1 MAADPSQVSSP
12 PYRRWIHLL
21 CVAFVL
27 VTFLVLNRG
36 GQVTSRGAGLAVP
49 DFPRV
54 YGHNMIFYPVAL
66 WRGGIYWEHTHRLVA
81 AMGGCMAIVVAYV
94 FRSTQRHRP
103 WLQWYGVALLAAYI
117 TQGLMGGY
125 RVTELSVV
133 AAMAHGVLGQLILC
147 GTVIAAA
154 ATSRHWIDGPKR
166 GEASRSGKT
175 LLQRRCSLLLA
186 ALLLQLV
193 LGVFVRHGGA
203 ALAIPDFPLAYGAL
217 VPPFAAEVI
226 ETEYDERVP
235 YDADHAGIYPT
246 TLQVAVHWSHR
257 LGAIL
262 VIVAATWTLLGVYR
276 HAATVSAIVKPAI
289 TVALL
294 VVPQAVLGA
303 WVVLS
308 GHQVDTA
315 TVHHAV
321 GAALLAVAVLLLI
334 RVSLLLPSPDRPV
347 PTFP

>member
-154 ATSRHWIDGPKR
+154 ATSRV
-166 GEASRSGKT
+166 T
-175 LLQRRCSLLLA
+175 
-186 ALLLQLV
+186 
-193 LGVFVRHGGA
+193 
-203 ALAIPDFPLAYGAL
+203 ALAMPGTNLRHPQRSTQTDRLRRT
-217 VPPFAAEVI
+217 AERTDGGQ
-226 ETEYDERVP
+226 TERQ
-235 YDADHAGIYPT
+235 T
-246 TLQVAVHWSHR
+246 TKN
-257 LGAIL
+257 
-262 VIVAATWTLLGVYR
+262 T
-276 HAATVSAIVKPAI
+276 K
-289 TVALL
+289 
-294 VVPQAVLGA
+294 
-303 WVVLS
+303 
-308 GHQVDTA
+308 
-315 TVHHAV
+315 
-321 GAALLAVAVLLLI
+321 
-334 RVSLLLPSPDRPV
+334 
-347 PTFP
+347 